1 MIDLH
6 MHILPDLDDGA
17 IDWRQSI
24 EMAKL
29 AAENGTTAI
38 VATPHS
44 YARRGYYELYP
55 DDIEAKTAELN
66 RRIAEAGLSLRVYTG
81 MEVLIDS
88 SVLPLLNDGRMLTLG
103 TTRWLLTEFYGDES
117 ADEITAL
124 LRAVRKM
131 GYTPLV
137 AHAERYKA
145 FQKHPDLAA
154 AVCEMGGAI
163 QVNAR
168 AVSGD
173 AHRKYVKTARR
184 LCEKGWAQIVASDGH
199 NTTTRLPLLNGA
211 YDWLAETCS
220 KAFAD
225 RLTEGNPRA
234 LLAGCTPSELLRN
247 G

>member
-1 MIDLH
+1 

-17 IDWRQSI
+17 TDWRQSI

-29 AAENGTTAI
+29 AVENGTTAI

-44 YARRGYYELYP
+44 YARKGFYELYP
-55 DDIEAKTAELN
+55 DDVEAKTAELN
-66 RRIAEAGLSLRVYTG
+66 RRVADEGLSLQVYTG
-81 MEVLIDS
+81 MEVLLEPN
-88 SVLPLLNDGRMLTLG
+88 VLPLLNDGRLLTLG
-103 TTRWLLTEFYGDES
+103 ATSWLLAEFYGTES

-124 LRAVRKM
+124 LQAVRKM

-145 FQKHPDLAA
+145 FQKHPELAA
-154 AVCEMGGAI
+154 AVCEMGCAV

-199 NTTTRLPLLNGA
+199 NTTNRLPLLNGA

-220 KAFAD
+220 KALAD
-225 RLTEGNPRA
+225 RLTEENPRA
-234 LLAGCTPSELLRN
+234 LLAGCTPSELILN
-247 G
+247 S